1 MHNSSSKKT
10 NQQIVSDSKTIINAN
25 ADSHAITVVM
35 QVLLLVPILL
45 KLLTLRVGLNSLDSR
60 AL

>member
-1 MHNSSSKKT
+1 MHNSSAKKT
-10 NQQIVSDSKTIINAN
+10 NQQILSDSKTIINAN